1 MQYTVKRQ
9 FQLRYISAT
18 SSFRYISGI
27 LSPSKSSENLADMNY
42 DNPLSSN
49 FNTSPNFNPTEN
61 ANSVENLA
69 SIQNTEHNLQDNDI
83 NEHKIY

>member
-1 MQYTVKRQ
+1 
-9 FQLRYISAT
+9 
-18 SSFRYISGI
+18 
-27 LSPSKSSENLADMNY
+27 MNY

-49 FNTSPNFNPTEN
+49 FNASPNFNPTEN